1 MFQIISIV
9 GFAFVFIGIACHFL
23 ISRPTFKDSPPKAQ
37 PPRLLDI
44 LRTLVY
50 LVALLCFL
58 ALLLNGFYSSLVL
71 HQPITGYRVIL
82 QTTAGGAFTVC
93 IAILAVMWAH
103 NCRLDKNYCP
113 WLTRLLG
120 HKPKD
125 AVVPQP
131 YEFAQ
136 KICFWLILLLA
147 LPLILSLIVSM
158 LPLFGTDTQKCLFQF
173 HRYSALSLALIAI
186 IHTYLLIR
194 TKRRR

>member
-1 MFQIISIV
+1 MFQLISII
-9 GFAFVFIGIACHFL
+9 GFAVVFIGIACHLL
-23 ISRPTFKDSPPKAQ
+23 ISRPTFKDSPPKAR

-44 LRTLVY
+44 LRMLVY

-58 ALLLNGFYSSLVL
+58 VLLLNGFYSSLVL
-71 HQPITGYRVIL
+71 AESITGYRVIL

-113 WLTRLLG
+113 WLTKLIG
-120 HKPKD
+120 HRPKD
-125 AVVPQP
+125 APAPQK
-131 YEFAQ
+131 YELAQ

-147 LPLILSLIVSM
+147 LPLILSLMVSM
-158 LPLFGTDTQKCLFQF
+158 LPLFGTDAQKCLFQF
-173 HRYSALSLALIAI
+173 HRYSALLLALIAI

-194 TKRRR
+194 TKLKR